1 MLAKR
6 SLGLLAALPLLVMA
20 QDHTPLPQRSVV
32 RASGEATATAKPDQ
46 AKISIGVMTQAANA
60 EDAASR
66 NATQVTEVLAQIKK
80 VLGTNGEVRTINY
93 SVNPQYKYPKDGGT
107 PTITGYTANNMV
119 QATINDI
126 SLVGK
131 VIDAA
136 TQAGSNKINGIQ
148 FTLKD
153 EQKVR
158 NQAIREATAKAKA
171 TAEEMASALG
181 VKVTGV
187 VSAET
192 GGGGGPRPLMADQY
206 VMKAARAEAA
216 PTPVETG
223 NIEVRATVTVTLA
236 VQ

>member
-1 MLAKR
+1 MVAKR

-20 QDHTPLPQRSVV
+20 QDHTSHPQRSVV
-32 RASGEATATAKPDQ
+32 RASGEATATAKPDE
-46 AKISIGVMTQAANA
+46 AKISIGVVTQAANA

-66 NATQVTEVLAQIKK
+66 NATQVNQVLTQVKQ
-80 VLGTNGEVRTINY
+80 VLGANGDVRTINY
-93 SVNPQYKYPKDGGT
+93 SVSPEYKYPKDGGK
-107 PTITGYTANNMV
+107 PTIIGYSANNMV

-126 SLVGK
+126 ALVGK

-136 TQAGSNKINGIQ
+136 TQSGSNSINGIQ

-153 EQKVR
+153 DQSVR
-158 NQAIREATAKAKA
+158 RQAIREATAKAKA
-171 TAEEMASALG
+171 TAEDIAAALG

-192 GGGGGPRPLMADQY
+192 GGGGGPRPIMADAY

-216 PTPVETG
+216 PTPIETG
-223 NIEVRATVTVTLA
+223 TIEVHATVTVTLA